1 MKRRGSLLGSRRFLL
16 AAERADELVRHGLI
30 VGRGIGDLA
39 CEALA
44 HQHLAGDGHVGG
56 VPGVTGVLD
65 MRVGDAV
72 DGLLAVVAHGVVAG
86 LGLVDRWDVLG
97 VGHRVVMHRLVGDR
111 PVVLAGL
118 LAIDLLLLA
127 GRGAGAGSCGRAAL
141 PAGQVDAAG
150 DETGDEQGT
159 RRDTDEDATLG
170 LGLTVGGGLRFLSV
184 VQTVLVIH
192 GCPPFWDRAGAPH
205 SHGRSTRS
213 MCSRLGL
220 GVARDIPVVS
230 VAAFIDCGI
239 LGLRGA
245 AVLDAVV
252 GAAAREHGE
261 CRDGDHDEEVVAAG
275 LAEEPAGRRGGHGD
289 RLPLIVDVLVLGDQ
303 NLGGLVA
310 LLGLLVQLLEHHE
323 VVAVEGGGVELAKVD
338 VDGAVLAVGRELE
351 FGGDVL
357 VVDGQHLAGLLVH
370 KRRLEGVFLARNQ
383 ALVGHAV
390 GDYRILTGHQRVVAV
405 GLVRGGGADD
415 GGHEVHGLL
424 LGVEVAFGGDD
435 DGGGTLLIR
444 DRVLGHDLEHHD
456 VLGLAAEAVDDIVG
470 VEVEVHG
477 HGAVVLLRG
486 ELGGLVDQ
494 MGDEVFVV
502 GDELAEGIHVDGHR
516 QLAGGGVVE
525 HDTGVL
531 EHGHVGDGFL
541 LLIGQGIVAHLAGC
555 IHGGG
560 GQAVLIGLI
569 GGVDDL
575 EGAVRM
581 DAHGL
586 GLLHRTVL
594 GGLIGDHD
602 VGDTLILIL
611 RGESEHVEELLHER
625 RDIRLG
631 VLLAAI
637 AREDGKAGLGI
648 HEDTGHGVTDAGQ
661 GVLVGHI
668 IGDGGLRI
676 RDDVLVPIEAV
687 GGRGGDARHMGGR
700 GLLAVFDVGV
710 GHKLDA
716 VLLKALECDHLGVLR
731 DAGGVE
737 GEGHLDLA
745 VALLGREGGLCGD
758 GLAVHLKSLLRDVAL
773 LVGHLHMEAALQGV
787 GLAGDDVLVLHGV
800 DDRGLAVGH
809 DVLVAVMAVQRG
821 SADLRTGD
829 RGGLLAVLDVLMAGD
844 FNAGALKGLEDN
856 DVRLIGDGAGVEGEG
871 HLDLAA
877 GGLGR
882 EGGLSLHRLAVHLKR
897 LRREVAVLVGLLH
910 LHGTLQGVL
919 LAGDETGVFHGVH
932 DDRLVIGDDVLVAVD
947 AVQCGG
953 GDERVLDRDGL
964 RLVLDVRMGGDFN
977 AVLLK
982 GLEGHDFRV
991 VGDGQ
996 GVEVEH
1002 HIDLAVGLLGREGGL
1017 CGDGLAV
1024 HLKSLLRDVAL
1035 LVGHL
1040 HMEAALQGVLLAG
1053 DEARVLHGVDDL
1065 GGVIGD
1071 DVLVAI
1077 RAVHGGG
1084 ADFRMGHGDGLVLIV
1099 DVGVGRKLGAGA
1111 HKALEDHDV
1120 RLVLKVAGVEGEGH
1134 LDLAV
1139 GLLGREGGLAR
1150 DGLVAHHQGLAG
1162 ALGVELAVQ
1171 GVLLAGDEVLVLHG
1185 VDDRG
1190 LIVHDHILVA
1200 VDAVSCGSRDCRGGH
1215 GDGLV
1220 HVLDVLMDGELIATA
1235 LKGLENDQLGPGL
1248 DVTGVEAER
1257 HVGSAVALLRGEG
1270 RLSFDRLAVH
1280 LKGLRHGLAVLLGL
1294 HPHGPLQGVL
1304 PAGYEIF
1311 VCHGVDDDRFV
1322 VSDDVLIL
1330 VDAVQR
1336 RGGDARV
1343 ADGDRLPLILDVG
1356 VGREF
1361 MAVVLKGLERDEV
1374 RLVLEGE
1381 GVEREGHV
1389 HGALGALG
1397 REGGF
1402 SRHGLTVHF
1411 QNFLGDLA
1419 LIIGLL
1425 DVHGALDGVLLAGDE
1440 VLVCHTVGDGR
1451 LVVSRHVLVA
1461 VRAIHGGGAD
1471 FRLDDGHLLV
1481 HVGLI
1486 GVLSDEGATIIVQLL
1501 IDRDGLAAQLD
1512 GVDGELHDLEPGG
1525 GLGRESLLH
1534 GDGVAG
1540 GVQQDVAGRG
1550 VVKLRRQL
1558 VVAVREEVGVGHLV
1572 GDLDLPH
1579 ADEGIAVH
1587 RVVGLGGDGRLHVGE
1602 GAEVVHL
1609 AVAAHDNR
1617 GLDELIALVG
1627 GAAKLLDGVG
1637 AVGQCALGVIC
1648 LGVAEP
1654 DTGGGIQLGAVDNTI
1669 RLERPVVAVGVV
1681 GVLVPRGG
1689 GGEVAVLIRHDHMA
1703 LARGLGGEL
1712 ESDTSESVLTVL
1724 ALLGEL
1730 KVAAHDLVL
1739 DGAVMVD
1746 GVHQHTVIDDAEL
1759 VDRII
1764 QQVAFGSLDLLHGVS
1779 AVGEHVRVGHSLT
1792 VLDDEGVDDLIL
1804 GVGLAV
1810 HDDGVVVEGL
1820 QLELGSVEGEAVL
1833 RVVAG
1838 FGVGLDESH
1847 AAALHPVLG
1856 GEGVDLAVLAH
1867 LHAHLGGS
1875 VEVGAVGLRLT
1886 DDVIAVGEGVGTGG
1900 GEALGIGRDDLHGL
1914 ALGVGLAVHL
1924 HGVLVVVDD
1933 GEADAF
1939 KGSGTLWSLAGLG
1952 VELLHGHA
1960 AALHGFGNLGHV
1972 EGSDTSKR
1980 GFLNLLEV
1988 DLAI

>member
-1 MKRRGSLLGSRRFLL
+1 
-16 AAERADELVRHGLI
+16 
-30 VGRGIGDLA
+30 
-39 CEALA
+39 
-44 HQHLAGDGHVGG
+44 
-56 VPGVTGVLD
+56 
-65 MRVGDAV
+65 
-72 DGLLAVVAHGVVAG
+72 
-86 LGLVDRWDVLG
+86 
-97 VGHRVVMHRLVGDR
+97 
-111 PVVLAGL
+111 
-118 LAIDLLLLA
+118 
-127 GRGAGAGSCGRAAL
+127 
-141 PAGQVDAAG
+141 
-150 DETGDEQGT
+150 
-159 RRDTDEDATLG
+159 
-170 LGLTVGGGLRFLSV
+170 
-184 VQTVLVIH
+184 
-192 GCPPFWDRAGAPH
+192 
-205 SHGRSTRS
+205 
-213 MCSRLGL
+213 
-220 GVARDIPVVS
+220 
-230 VAAFIDCGI
+230 
-239 LGLRGA
+239 
-245 AVLDAVV
+245 
-252 GAAAREHGE
+252 
-261 CRDGDHDEEVVAAG
+261 
-275 LAEEPAGRRGGHGD
+275 
-289 RLPLIVDVLVLGDQ
+289 
-303 NLGGLVA
+303 
-310 LLGLLVQLLEHHE
+310 
-323 VVAVEGGGVELAKVD
+323 
-338 VDGAVLAVGRELE
+338 
-351 FGGDVL
+351 
-357 VVDGQHLAGLLVH
+357 
-370 KRRLEGVFLARNQ
+370 
-383 ALVGHAV
+383 
-390 GDYRILTGHQRVVAV
+390 
-405 GLVRGGGADD
+405 
-415 GGHEVHGLL
+415 
-424 LGVEVAFGGDD
+424 
-435 DGGGTLLIR
+435 
-444 DRVLGHDLEHHD
+444 
-456 VLGLAAEAVDDIVG
+456 
-470 VEVEVHG
+470 
-477 HGAVVLLRG
+477 
-486 ELGGLVDQ
+486 
-494 MGDEVFVV
+494 
-502 GDELAEGIHVDGHR
+502 
-516 QLAGGGVVE
+516 
-525 HDTGVL
+525 
-531 EHGHVGDGFL
+531 
-541 LLIGQGIVAHLAGC
+541 
-555 IHGGG
+555 
-560 GQAVLIGLI
+560 
-569 GGVDDL
+569 
-575 EGAVRM
+575 
-581 DAHGL
+581 
-586 GLLHRTVL
+586 
-594 GGLIGDHD
+594 
-602 VGDTLILIL
+602 
-611 RGESEHVEELLHER
+611 
-625 RDIRLG
+625 
-631 VLLAAI
+631 
-637 AREDGKAGLGI
+637 
-648 HEDTGHGVTDAGQ
+648 
-661 GVLVGHI
+661 
-668 IGDGGLRI
+668 
-676 RDDVLVPIEAV
+676 
-687 GGRGGDARHMGGR
+687 
-700 GLLAVFDVGV
+700 
-710 GHKLDA
+710 
-716 VLLKALECDHLGVLR
+716 
-731 DAGGVE
+731 
-737 GEGHLDLA
+737 
-745 VALLGREGGLCGD
+745 
-758 GLAVHLKSLLRDVAL
+758 
-773 LVGHLHMEAALQGV
+773 
-787 GLAGDDVLVLHGV
+787 
-800 DDRGLAVGH
+800 
-809 DVLVAVMAVQRG
+809 
-821 SADLRTGD
+821 
-829 RGGLLAVLDVLMAGD
+829 
-844 FNAGALKGLEDN
+844 
-856 DVRLIGDGAGVEGEG
+856 
-871 HLDLAA
+871 
-877 GGLGR
+877 
-882 EGGLSLHRLAVHLKR
+882 
-897 LRREVAVLVGLLH
+897 
-910 LHGTLQGVL
+910 
-919 LAGDETGVFHGVH
+919 
-932 DDRLVIGDDVLVAVD
+932 
-947 AVQCGG
+947 
-953 GDERVLDRDGL
+953 
-964 RLVLDVRMGGDFN
+964 MGGDFD

-1002 HIDLAVGLLGREGGL
+1002 HIDLAVGLLRREGGL
-1017 CGDGLAV
+1017 SGDGLAV
-1024 HLKSLLRDVAL
+1024 HLKGLLRDVAL

-1040 HMEAALQGVLLAG
+1040 HMEGALQGVLLAG

-1077 RAVHGGG
+1077 RAIHGGG

-1111 HKALEDHDV
+1111 HKGLEDHDV
-1120 RLVLKVAGVEGEGH
+1120 RLVGDGAGVEGEGH

-1139 GLLGREGGLAR
+1139 GLLRGEGGLTR
-1150 DGLVAHHQGLAG
+1150 DGLAADLQRLAG

-1171 GVLLAGDEVLVLHG
+1171 GVLLAGYEVLVLHG

-1220 HVLDVLMDGELIATA
+1220 HVLDVLMGGELIATA

-1257 HVGSAVALLRGEG
+1257 HVGSAVALLGGEG

-1294 HPHGPLQGVL
+1294 HLHGPLQGVL
-1304 PAGYEIF
+1304 PAGYEVF

-1322 VSDDVLIL
+1322 ISDDVLIL
-1330 VDAVQR
+1330 VDTVQR

-1389 HGALGALG
+1389 HGALSALG
-1397 REGGF
+1397 CEGGL

-1411 QNFLGDLA
+1411 QDFLGDLA

-1425 DVHGALDGVLLAGDE
+1425 DVQGALDGVLLAGDE
-1440 VLVCHTVGDGR
+1440 VLVGHTVGDGR

-1486 GVLSDEGATIIVQLL
+1486 GVLSDEGVAIIVQLL
-1501 IDRDGLAAQLD
+1501 IDRDGLAAEGD

-1587 RVVGLGGDGRLHVGE
+1587 RVVGLGGDGRLHVHE

-1759 VDRII
+1759 MDRII

-1810 HDDGVVVEGL
+1810 HDDGIVVEGF
-1820 QLELGSVEGEAVL
+1820 QLELGSVEGKTVL
-1833 RVVAG
+1833 RVAAG
-1838 FGVGLDESH
+1838 LGVGLDESH
-1847 AAALHPVLG
+1847 AAALHIVLG
-1856 GEGVDLAVLAH
+1856 REGVDLAVLAH
-1867 LHAHLGGS
+1867 LHAHFGGG
-1875 VEVGAVGLRLT
+1875 VEVGAVGLRLA

-1914 ALGVGLAVHL
+1914 ALGVGIAVHL

-1933 GEADAF
+1933 GECDAL
-1939 KGSGTLWSLAGLG
+1939 KGCSTLRGLTGLG

>member
-1 MKRRGSLLGSRRFLL
+1 
-16 AAERADELVRHGLI
+16 
-30 VGRGIGDLA
+30 
-39 CEALA
+39 
-44 HQHLAGDGHVGG
+44 
-56 VPGVTGVLD
+56 
-65 MRVGDAV
+65 
-72 DGLLAVVAHGVVAG
+72 
-86 LGLVDRWDVLG
+86 
-97 VGHRVVMHRLVGDR
+97 
-111 PVVLAGL
+111 
-118 LAIDLLLLA
+118 
-127 GRGAGAGSCGRAAL
+127 
-141 PAGQVDAAG
+141 
-150 DETGDEQGT
+150 
-159 RRDTDEDATLG
+159 
-170 LGLTVGGGLRFLSV
+170 
-184 VQTVLVIH
+184 
-192 GCPPFWDRAGAPH
+192 
-205 SHGRSTRS
+205 
-213 MCSRLGL
+213 
-220 GVARDIPVVS
+220 
-230 VAAFIDCGI
+230 
-239 LGLRGA
+239 
-245 AVLDAVV
+245 
-252 GAAAREHGE
+252 
-261 CRDGDHDEEVVAAG
+261 
-275 LAEEPAGRRGGHGD
+275 
-289 RLPLIVDVLVLGDQ
+289 
-303 NLGGLVA
+303 
-310 LLGLLVQLLEHHE
+310 
-323 VVAVEGGGVELAKVD
+323 
-338 VDGAVLAVGRELE
+338 
-351 FGGDVL
+351 
-357 VVDGQHLAGLLVH
+357 
-370 KRRLEGVFLARNQ
+370 
-383 ALVGHAV
+383 
-390 GDYRILTGHQRVVAV
+390 
-405 GLVRGGGADD
+405 
-415 GGHEVHGLL
+415 
-424 LGVEVAFGGDD
+424 
-435 DGGGTLLIR
+435 
-444 DRVLGHDLEHHD
+444 
-456 VLGLAAEAVDDIVG
+456 
-470 VEVEVHG
+470 
-477 HGAVVLLRG
+477 
-486 ELGGLVDQ
+486 
-494 MGDEVFVV
+494 
-502 GDELAEGIHVDGHR
+502 
-516 QLAGGGVVE
+516 
-525 HDTGVL
+525 
-531 EHGHVGDGFL
+531 
-541 LLIGQGIVAHLAGC
+541 
-555 IHGGG
+555 
-560 GQAVLIGLI
+560 
-569 GGVDDL
+569 
-575 EGAVRM
+575 
-581 DAHGL
+581 
-586 GLLHRTVL
+586 
-594 GGLIGDHD
+594 
-602 VGDTLILIL
+602 
-611 RGESEHVEELLHER
+611 
-625 RDIRLG
+625 
-631 VLLAAI
+631 
-637 AREDGKAGLGI
+637 
-648 HEDTGHGVTDAGQ
+648 
-661 GVLVGHI
+661 
-668 IGDGGLRI
+668 
-676 RDDVLVPIEAV
+676 
-687 GGRGGDARHMGGR
+687 MGGR
-700 GLLAVFDVGV
+700 GLLAV
-710 GHKLDA
+710 
-716 VLLKALECDHLGVLR
+716 
-731 DAGGVE
+731 
-737 GEGHLDLA
+737 
-745 VALLGREGGLCGD
+745 
-758 GLAVHLKSLLRDVAL
+758 
-773 LVGHLHMEAALQGV
+773 
-787 GLAGDDVLVLHGV
+787 
-800 DDRGLAVGH
+800 
-809 DVLVAVMAVQRG
+809 
-821 SADLRTGD
+821 
-829 RGGLLAVLDVLMAGD
+829 LDVRMAGD
-844 FNAGALKGLEDN
+844 FNTGALKGLEDH
-856 DVRLIGDGAGVEGEG
+856 DVRLVGDGAGVEGEG
-871 HLDLAA
+871 HLDLTA
-877 GGLGR
+877 GGLRR
-882 EGGLSLHRLAVHLKR
+882 EGGLSRHRLAIHLKR
-897 LRREVAVLVGLLH
+897 LRREVAVLIGLLH

-919 LAGDETGVFHGVH
+919 LARDEAGVFHGVH

-964 RLVLDVRMGGDFN
+964 RLILDVRMGGDFD

-1017 CGDGLAV
+1017 SGDGLAV
-1024 HLKSLLRDVAL
+1024 HLKGLLRYLAL
-1035 LVGHL
+1035 LIGHL
-1040 HMEAALQGVLLAG
+1040 HMEGALQGVLLAG

-1077 RAVHGGG
+1077 RAIHGGG

-1099 DVGVGRKLGAGA
+1099 DVGVGCNLGAGA

-1150 DGLVAHHQGLAG
+1150 DGLVAHHQGLAV

-1171 GVLLAGDEVLVLHG
+1171 GVLLAGDEVPVLHG

-1190 LIVHDHILVA
+1190 HIVHDHILVA
-1200 VDAVSCGSRDCRGGH
+1200 VDGIACGSRDCRGGH

-1220 HVLDVLMDGELIATA
+1220 DVPDVLMGREHVAAA
-1235 LKGLENDQLGPGL
+1235 LKGLEHDQLGAGF
-1248 DVTGVEAER
+1248 DVAGAEPEG
-1257 HVGSAVALLRGEG
+1257 HVGGAVGLLGGEG
-1270 RLSFDRLAVH
+1270 RLRLDGLAAD
-1280 LKGLRHGLAVLLGL
+1280 LKGLRHGLAIFLGL
-1294 HPHGPLQGVL
+1294 HLHGTLQGVL
-1304 PAGYEIF
+1304 PAGYEVF
-1311 VCHGVDDDRFV
+1311 VCHGVDDDCFV

-1330 VDAVQR
+1330 VDTVQR

-1374 RLVLEGE
+1374 RLVLERE

-1425 DVHGALDGVLLAGDE
+1425 DVQGALDGVLLAGDE
-1440 VLVCHTVGDGR
+1440 VLVGHTVGDGR

-1501 IDRDGLAAQLD
+1501 IDRDGLAAEGD

-1534 GDGVAG
+1534 GDGVTG
-1540 GVQQDVAGRG
+1540 GVEQDIAGRG

-1759 VDRII
+1759 MDRIV

-1779 AVGEHVRVGHSLT
+1779 AVGEHVRVGHGLT

-1810 HDDGVVVEGL
+1810 HDDGIVVEGF
-1820 QLELGSVEGEAVL
+1820 QLELGSVEGKAVL
-1833 RVVAG
+1833 RVAAG
-1838 FGVGLDESH
+1838 LGVGLDESH
-1847 AAALHPVLG
+1847 AAALHIVLG
-1856 GEGVDLAVLAH
+1856 REGVDLAVLAH
-1867 LHAHLGGS
+1867 LHAHLGGG
-1875 VEVGAVGLRLT
+1875 VEVGAVGLSLA

-1900 GEALGIGRDDLHGL
+1900 GEALGIGRDDLHGF

-1933 GEADAF
+1933 GECDAL
-1939 KGSGTLWSLAGLG
+1939 KGCSTLRGLTGLG

-1972 EGSDTSKR
+1972 EGSDTRKR

>member
-1 MKRRGSLLGSRRFLL
+1 M
-16 AAERADELVRHGLI
+16 
-30 VGRGIGDLA
+30 
-39 CEALA
+39 
-44 HQHLAGDGHVGG
+44 
-56 VPGVTGVLD
+56 
-65 MRVGDAV
+65 
-72 DGLLAVVAHGVVAG
+72 
-86 LGLVDRWDVLG
+86 
-97 VGHRVVMHRLVGDR
+97 
-111 PVVLAGL
+111 
-118 LAIDLLLLA
+118 
-127 GRGAGAGSCGRAAL
+127 
-141 PAGQVDAAG
+141 
-150 DETGDEQGT
+150 
-159 RRDTDEDATLG
+159 
-170 LGLTVGGGLRFLSV
+170 
-184 VQTVLVIH
+184 
-192 GCPPFWDRAGAPH
+192 
-205 SHGRSTRS
+205 
-213 MCSRLGL
+213 
-220 GVARDIPVVS
+220 
-230 VAAFIDCGI
+230 
-239 LGLRGA
+239 
-245 AVLDAVV
+245 
-252 GAAAREHGE
+252 
-261 CRDGDHDEEVVAAG
+261 
-275 LAEEPAGRRGGHGD
+275 
-289 RLPLIVDVLVLGDQ
+289 
-303 NLGGLVA
+303 
-310 LLGLLVQLLEHHE
+310 
-323 VVAVEGGGVELAKVD
+323 
-338 VDGAVLAVGRELE
+338 
-351 FGGDVL
+351 
-357 VVDGQHLAGLLVH
+357 
-370 KRRLEGVFLARNQ
+370 
-383 ALVGHAV
+383 
-390 GDYRILTGHQRVVAV
+390 
-405 GLVRGGGADD
+405 
-415 GGHEVHGLL
+415 
-424 LGVEVAFGGDD
+424 
-435 DGGGTLLIR
+435 
-444 DRVLGHDLEHHD
+444 
-456 VLGLAAEAVDDIVG
+456 
-470 VEVEVHG
+470 
-477 HGAVVLLRG
+477 
-486 ELGGLVDQ
+486 
-494 MGDEVFVV
+494 
-502 GDELAEGIHVDGHR
+502 
-516 QLAGGGVVE
+516 
-525 HDTGVL
+525 
-531 EHGHVGDGFL
+531 
-541 LLIGQGIVAHLAGC
+541 
-555 IHGGG
+555 
-560 GQAVLIGLI
+560 
-569 GGVDDL
+569 
-575 EGAVRM
+575 
-581 DAHGL
+581 
-586 GLLHRTVL
+586 
-594 GGLIGDHD
+594 
-602 VGDTLILIL
+602 
-611 RGESEHVEELLHER
+611 
-625 RDIRLG
+625 
-631 VLLAAI
+631 
-637 AREDGKAGLGI
+637 
-648 HEDTGHGVTDAGQ
+648 
-661 GVLVGHI
+661 
-668 IGDGGLRI
+668 
-676 RDDVLVPIEAV
+676 
-687 GGRGGDARHMGGR
+687 
-700 GLLAVFDVGV
+700 
-710 GHKLDA
+710 
-716 VLLKALECDHLGVLR
+716 
-731 DAGGVE
+731 
-737 GEGHLDLA
+737 
-745 VALLGREGGLCGD
+745 
-758 GLAVHLKSLLRDVAL
+758 
-773 LVGHLHMEAALQGV
+773 
-787 GLAGDDVLVLHGV
+787 
-800 DDRGLAVGH
+800 
-809 DVLVAVMAVQRG
+809 
-821 SADLRTGD
+821 
-829 RGGLLAVLDVLMAGD
+829 
-844 FNAGALKGLEDN
+844 
-856 DVRLIGDGAGVEGEG
+856 
-871 HLDLAA
+871 
-877 GGLGR
+877 
-882 EGGLSLHRLAVHLKR
+882 
-897 LRREVAVLVGLLH
+897 
-910 LHGTLQGVL
+910 
-919 LAGDETGVFHGVH
+919 
-932 DDRLVIGDDVLVAVD
+932 
-947 AVQCGG
+947 
-953 GDERVLDRDGL
+953 LDRDGL
-964 RLVLDVRMGGDFN
+964 RLILDVRMGGDFD

-1017 CGDGLAV
+1017 SGDGLAV
-1024 HLKSLLRDVAL
+1024 HLKGLLRYLAL
-1035 LVGHL
+1035 LIGHL
-1040 HMEAALQGVLLAG
+1040 HMEGALQGVLLAG

-1077 RAVHGGG
+1077 RAIHGGG

-1099 DVGVGRKLGAGA
+1099 DVGVGRNLSAGA
-1111 HKALEDHDV
+1111 YKALEDHDV

-1150 DGLVAHHQGLAG
+1150 DGLVAHHQGLAV

-1171 GVLLAGDEVLVLHG
+1171 GVLLAGDEVPVLHG

-1200 VDAVSCGSRDCRGGH
+1200 VDGIACGSRDCRGGH

-1220 HVLDVLMDGELIATA
+1220 HVPDVLMGREHVAAA
-1235 LKGLENDQLGPGL
+1235 LKGLEHDQLGAGF
-1248 DVTGVEAER
+1248 DVAGAEPEG
-1257 HVGSAVALLRGEG
+1257 HVGGAVGLLGGEG
-1270 RLSFDRLAVH
+1270 RLRLDGLAAD
-1280 LKGLRHGLAVLLGL
+1280 LKGLRHGLAIFLGL
-1294 HPHGPLQGVL
+1294 HLHGTLQGVL
-1304 PAGYEIF
+1304 PAGYEVF
-1311 VCHGVDDDRFV
+1311 VCHGVDDDCFV

-1330 VDAVQR
+1330 VDTVQR

-1374 RLVLEGE
+1374 RLVLERE

-1425 DVHGALDGVLLAGDE
+1425 DVQGALDGVLLAGDE
-1440 VLVCHTVGDGR
+1440 VLVGHTVGDGR

-1501 IDRDGLAAQLD
+1501 IDRDGLAAEGD

-1540 GVQQDVAGRG
+1540 GVQQDIAGRG

-1759 VDRII
+1759 MDRIV

-1779 AVGEHVRVGHSLT
+1779 AVGEHVRVGHGLT

-1810 HDDGVVVEGL
+1810 HDDGIVVEGF
-1820 QLELGSVEGEAVL
+1820 QLELGSVEGKAVL
-1833 RVVAG
+1833 RVAAG
-1838 FGVGLDESH
+1838 LGVGLDESH
-1847 AAALHPVLG
+1847 AAALHIVLG
-1856 GEGVDLAVLAH
+1856 REGVDLAVLAH
-1867 LHAHLGGS
+1867 LHAHLGGG
-1875 VEVGAVGLRLT
+1875 VEVGAVGLSLA

-1900 GEALGIGRDDLHGL
+1900 GEALGIGRDDLHGF
-1914 ALGVGLAVHL
+1914 ALGVGIAVHL

-1933 GEADAF
+1933 GECDAL
-1939 KGSGTLWSLAGLG
+1939 KGCSTLRGLTGLG

-1960 AALHGFGNLGHV
+1960 AALHGFGNFWSV
-1972 EGSDTSKR
+1972 KSDNCIQR
-1980 GFLNLLEV
+1980 ILLNLLETHIGV
-1988 DLAI
+1988 QLVAFGSLGLIDGDRTTRNGDDIIFIEEIIAGYK

>member
-1 MKRRGSLLGSRRFLL
+1 M
-16 AAERADELVRHGLI
+16 
-30 VGRGIGDLA
+30 
-39 CEALA
+39 
-44 HQHLAGDGHVGG
+44 
-56 VPGVTGVLD
+56 
-65 MRVGDAV
+65 
-72 DGLLAVVAHGVVAG
+72 
-86 LGLVDRWDVLG
+86 
-97 VGHRVVMHRLVGDR
+97 
-111 PVVLAGL
+111 
-118 LAIDLLLLA
+118 
-127 GRGAGAGSCGRAAL
+127 
-141 PAGQVDAAG
+141 
-150 DETGDEQGT
+150 
-159 RRDTDEDATLG
+159 
-170 LGLTVGGGLRFLSV
+170 
-184 VQTVLVIH
+184 
-192 GCPPFWDRAGAPH
+192 
-205 SHGRSTRS
+205 
-213 MCSRLGL
+213 
-220 GVARDIPVVS
+220 
-230 VAAFIDCGI
+230 
-239 LGLRGA
+239 
-245 AVLDAVV
+245 
-252 GAAAREHGE
+252 
-261 CRDGDHDEEVVAAG
+261 
-275 LAEEPAGRRGGHGD
+275 
-289 RLPLIVDVLVLGDQ
+289 
-303 NLGGLVA
+303 
-310 LLGLLVQLLEHHE
+310 
-323 VVAVEGGGVELAKVD
+323 
-338 VDGAVLAVGRELE
+338 
-351 FGGDVL
+351 
-357 VVDGQHLAGLLVH
+357 
-370 KRRLEGVFLARNQ
+370 
-383 ALVGHAV
+383 
-390 GDYRILTGHQRVVAV
+390 
-405 GLVRGGGADD
+405 
-415 GGHEVHGLL
+415 
-424 LGVEVAFGGDD
+424 
-435 DGGGTLLIR
+435 
-444 DRVLGHDLEHHD
+444 
-456 VLGLAAEAVDDIVG
+456 
-470 VEVEVHG
+470 
-477 HGAVVLLRG
+477 
-486 ELGGLVDQ
+486 
-494 MGDEVFVV
+494 
-502 GDELAEGIHVDGHR
+502 
-516 QLAGGGVVE
+516 
-525 HDTGVL
+525 
-531 EHGHVGDGFL
+531 
-541 LLIGQGIVAHLAGC
+541 
-555 IHGGG
+555 
-560 GQAVLIGLI
+560 
-569 GGVDDL
+569 
-575 EGAVRM
+575 
-581 DAHGL
+581 
-586 GLLHRTVL
+586 
-594 GGLIGDHD
+594 
-602 VGDTLILIL
+602 
-611 RGESEHVEELLHER
+611 
-625 RDIRLG
+625 
-631 VLLAAI
+631 
-637 AREDGKAGLGI
+637 
-648 HEDTGHGVTDAGQ
+648 
-661 GVLVGHI
+661 
-668 IGDGGLRI
+668 
-676 RDDVLVPIEAV
+676 
-687 GGRGGDARHMGGR
+687 
-700 GLLAVFDVGV
+700 
-710 GHKLDA
+710 
-716 VLLKALECDHLGVLR
+716 
-731 DAGGVE
+731 
-737 GEGHLDLA
+737 
-745 VALLGREGGLCGD
+745 
-758 GLAVHLKSLLRDVAL
+758 
-773 LVGHLHMEAALQGV
+773 
-787 GLAGDDVLVLHGV
+787 
-800 DDRGLAVGH
+800 
-809 DVLVAVMAVQRG
+809 
-821 SADLRTGD
+821 
-829 RGGLLAVLDVLMAGD
+829 
-844 FNAGALKGLEDN
+844 
-856 DVRLIGDGAGVEGEG
+856 
-871 HLDLAA
+871 
-877 GGLGR
+877 
-882 EGGLSLHRLAVHLKR
+882 
-897 LRREVAVLVGLLH
+897 
-910 LHGTLQGVL
+910 
-919 LAGDETGVFHGVH
+919 
-932 DDRLVIGDDVLVAVD
+932 
-947 AVQCGG
+947 
-953 GDERVLDRDGL
+953 LDRDGL
-964 RLVLDVRMGGDFN
+964 RLILDVRMGGDFD

-1002 HIDLAVGLLGREGGL
+1002 HIDLAVGLLRREGGL
-1017 CGDGLAV
+1017 SGDGLAV
-1024 HLKSLLRDVAL
+1024 HLKGLLRDVAL
-1035 LVGHL
+1035 LDGHL
-1040 HMEAALQGVLLAG
+1040 HMEGALQGVLLAG

-1077 RAVHGGG
+1077 RAIHGGG

-1111 HKALEDHDV
+1111 HKGLEDHDV
-1120 RLVLKVAGVEGEGH
+1120 RLVGDGAGVEGEGH

-1139 GLLGREGGLAR
+1139 GLLRGEGGLTR
-1150 DGLVAHHQGLAG
+1150 DGLAADLQRLAG

-1171 GVLLAGDEVLVLHG
+1171 GVLLAGYEVLVLHG

-1220 HVLDVLMDGELIATA
+1220 HVLDVLMGGELIATA

-1257 HVGSAVALLRGEG
+1257 HVGSAVALLGGEG

-1294 HPHGPLQGVL
+1294 HLHGPLQGVL
-1304 PAGYEIF
+1304 PAGYEVF

-1322 VSDDVLIL
+1322 ISDDVLIL
-1330 VDAVQR
+1330 VDTVQR

-1389 HGALGALG
+1389 HGALSALG
-1397 REGGF
+1397 CEGGL

-1411 QNFLGDLA
+1411 QDFLGDLA

-1425 DVHGALDGVLLAGDE
+1425 DVQGALDGVLLAGDE
-1440 VLVCHTVGDGR
+1440 VLVGHTVGDGR

-1486 GVLSDEGATIIVQLL
+1486 GVLSDEGVAIIVQLL
-1501 IDRDGLAAQLD
+1501 IDRDGLAAEGD

-1587 RVVGLGGDGRLHVGE
+1587 RVVGLGGDGRLHVHE

-1759 VDRII
+1759 MDRII

-1810 HDDGVVVEGL
+1810 HDDGIVVEGF
-1820 QLELGSVEGEAVL
+1820 QLELGSVEGKTVL
-1833 RVVAG
+1833 RVAAG
-1838 FGVGLDESH
+1838 LGVGLDESH
-1847 AAALHPVLG
+1847 AAALHIVLG
-1856 GEGVDLAVLAH
+1856 REGVDLAVLAH
-1867 LHAHLGGS
+1867 LHAHFGGG
-1875 VEVGAVGLRLT
+1875 VEVGAVGLRLA

-1914 ALGVGLAVHL
+1914 ALGVGIAVHL
-1924 HGVLVVVDD
+1924 HGILVVVDD
-1933 GEADAF
+1933 GECDAL
-1939 KGSGTLWSLAGLG
+1939 KGCSTLRGLAGLG
-1952 VELLHGHA
+1952 VELLYGHA

-1972 EGSDTSKR
+1972 EGSDTRKR